1 MQNLNTKNN
10 LLKKEAT
17 YIEKDQTLEPEAIQD
32 KLSEIKEALKTVEEE
47 IKSLEEESVHTFYL
61 KNAKKITI
69 LPLNNTTDI
78 SR

>member
-32 KLSEIKEALKTVEEE
+32 KLSEIKEALK
-47 IKSLEEESVHTFYL
+47 LL
-61 KNAKKITI
+61 KRKLKA
-69 LPLNNTTDI
+69 
-78 SR
+78 